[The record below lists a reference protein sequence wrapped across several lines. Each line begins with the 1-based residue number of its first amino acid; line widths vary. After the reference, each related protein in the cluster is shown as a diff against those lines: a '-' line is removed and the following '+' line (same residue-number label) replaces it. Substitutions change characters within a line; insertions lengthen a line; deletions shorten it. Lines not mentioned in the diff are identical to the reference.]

1 MSYGNILT
9 YPTLEPLPDLRM
21 HKIDFHVVEIVRIKH
36 FS

>member
-21 HKIDFHVVEIVRIKH
+21 HKIDFHVEIVRIKH